1 MGLISRVSSRTYRK
15 IKKMAQVAS
24 SGAVVHVTRDDQ
36 EKINTF
42 ARKHQSNLEI
52 KTEMKNI
59 QAEIQRINDALEE
72 IELHDEDEDGKIP
85 YQMGDLYVF
94 LGLEE
99 TEEYIK
105 EEQRNAAKRMVTLES
120 QKKANDVILAKLKET
135 LYAKFGKD
143 INLDEGDN

>member
-1 MGLISRVSSRTYRK
+1 MGDKERFQ
-15 IKKMAQVAS
+15 KMAQVAAS
-24 SGAVVHVTRDDQ
+24 QAVVHVTREDQ

-105 EEQRNAAKRMVTLES
+105 EEQRNAAKRMTVGISEKRKRQDSSTVE
-120 QKKANDVILAKLKET
+120 AR
-135 LYAKFGKD
+135 F
-143 INLDEGDN
+143 

>member
-15 IKKMAQVAS
+15 IVKMATDAK
-24 SGAVVHVTRDDQ
+24 VVPVTRADQ

-52 KTEMKNI
+52 KSEISRI
-59 QAEIQRINDALEE
+59 QLEIQKVNDALEE
-72 IELHDEDEDGKIP
+72 IELHDEETDGKIP

-94 LGLEE
+94 LTQEE
-99 TEEYIK
+99 TEDYIK
-105 EEQRNAAKRMVTLES
+105 DEQRNAAKRMNALED
-120 QKKANDVILAKLKET
+120 KKKDNDQVLSKLKQE

-143 INLDEGDN
+143 INLDEE